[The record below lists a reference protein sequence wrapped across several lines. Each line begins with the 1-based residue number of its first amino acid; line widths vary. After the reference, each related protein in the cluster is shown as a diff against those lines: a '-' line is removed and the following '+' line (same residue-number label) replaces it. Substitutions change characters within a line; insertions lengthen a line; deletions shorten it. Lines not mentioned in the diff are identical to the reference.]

1 MFNKPSSGHHCN
13 KRLKIFSGSRVP
25 VPFHGGDDD
34 RLPGGQALHQAVH
47 RKHVRGDFQEELP
60 PVRPRPLQL

>member
-1 MFNKPSSGHHCN
+1 M
-13 KRLKIFSGSRVP
+13 KIFSGSRDP

-34 RLPGGQALHQAVH
+34 RLPGGQALHKAVH
-47 RKHVRGDFQEELP
+47 RKHVCGDFQEELP